1 VSGSRSVAGHLA
13 WCSTVVDGRPASY
26 GTAGVGLPVLFL
38 HGWALGHHTYKRA
51 LKRLVQ
57 MGCQVVAPA
66 LPGFSGTANLPDD
79 EVNFAGYA
87 DWVAQLL
94 QRLGCDEPVMVI
106 GHSFGGA
113 VAVQLAADHPDAV
126 RQLVL
131 VNSIGGATWR
141 HHGQRILLMNER
153 PLWDWGLRFPFDLW
167 PPHKAA
173 WVASFVRDDLLRNVV
188 LNPQGTW
195 RAAMLAR
202 CADLADELERVR
214 LSGLPVLALSGRDD
228 QVVPRAS
235 FEALC
240 EALDCE
246 GQLVPGRHA
255 WLLTEPDAFARALAP
270 TVSRLRNLAS
280 GGRLPAS
287 HPDRA
292 AS

>member
-1 VSGSRSVAGHLA
+1 MSRPGSFAGHLA
-13 WCSTVVDGRPASY
+13 WCSTVVDGRPACY

-57 MGCQVVAPA
+57 MGCQVIAPA
-66 LPGFSGTANLPDD
+66 LPGFSGTANLPEDD
-79 EVNFAGYA
+79 VNFPAYA
-87 DWVAQLL
+87 DWVAQFL
-94 QRLGCDEPVMVI
+94 QRLGCEEPVMVI

-113 VAVQLAADHPDAV
+113 VAVQLAADHPRAV

-141 HHGQRILLMNER
+141 YHGQRILLMTER
-153 PLWDWGLRFPFDLW
+153 PLWDWGLRFPTDLW
-167 PPHKAA
+167 PITKAA

-202 CADLADELERVR
+202 GADLADELERIR

-240 EALDCE
+240 EAL
-246 GQLVPGRHA
+246 
-255 WLLTEPDAFARALAP
+255 
-270 TVSRLRNLAS
+270 
-280 GGRLPAS
+280 
-287 HPDRA
+287 
-292 AS
+292 